1 MDLSE
6 HNIEQAKQKLAR
18 KMGKNATVL
27 LDRLGRNKQFINAI
41 ETPVGR
47 EIISLVVETIES
59 GVDLVLKP
67 GLSEK
72 QWCELYPKYVEL
84 QASLKLHNKV
94 LEKFKIYDKDRET
107 FNKALG
113 D

>member
-6 HNIEQAKQKLAR
+6 HNVQQAKERLAR
-18 KMGKNATVL
+18 KMGKNATIL

-47 EIISLVVETIES
+47 EIISLVVETIEG
-59 GVDLVLKP
+59 GVDLILRP
-67 GLSEK
+67 GLNES
-72 QWCELYPKYVEL
+72 QWNELYPKYLEL

>member
-1 MDLSE
+1 VDLSE
-6 HNIEQAKQKLAR
+6 HNINQAKQRLAR

-47 EIISLVVETIES
+47 EIISLVVETIEN
-59 GVDLVLKP
+59 GVDLFLQQ

-72 QWCELYPKYVEL
+72 EWNELYPKYLEL
-84 QASLKLHNKV
+84 QASLKFHNKV
-94 LEKFKIYDKDRET
+94 LKKFKTYDKDKET